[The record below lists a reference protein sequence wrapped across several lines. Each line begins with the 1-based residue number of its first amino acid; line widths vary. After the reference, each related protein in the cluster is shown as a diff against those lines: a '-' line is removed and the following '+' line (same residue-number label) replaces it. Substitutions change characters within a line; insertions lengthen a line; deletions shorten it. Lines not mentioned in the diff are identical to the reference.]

1 MDSLE
6 RYLDQQPGQANP
18 MTLKQGEVV
27 GDWRIRA
34 LIGRGGNAEV
44 YRVEHVRSGSF
55 AALKLLL
62 PATDA
67 AAKERCRKRFQQE
80 IDLLS
85 AGDIPGF
92 PRFCGTGDWQERP
105 YLVEE
110 LLEPRDLPRTD
121 RDAAKYLLAICRGV
135 LELHQRGIVH
145 RDLKPSNILF
155 RANGEPVI
163 VDLGLAKCPT
173 LAGVDSEAS
182 LENGKPIG
190 VGTPGYA
197 APEQFMGGEVSP
209 AVDIHALGVLSEK
222 IIAQKEW
229 RQAWGA
235 GVLARAGW
243 KKIIRRATSSIPSE
257 RYQTVDTFASAIRHR
272 HWPTY
277 STVALIALS
286 VLAIVGLST
295 VGGGSRPPRNPGLTQ
310 SALNVEANANPR
322 RVGALA
328 DANRRF
334 SPVQH
339 PSAVAPTGQFEHVA
353 IADVDV
359 ETLDETVSLNG
370 AAKIYNHPVILAS
383 NCTYRITGPGMLDA
397 DISGPTN
404 SLLVLKNCVLV
415 NRTREA
421 YPENGV
427 RYQLDNGVYLNFINQ
442 KERLG
447 QSRRFL
453 LPYDA
458 AYNEV
463 YFGGPLTLKDLN
475 RLRNE
480 EGNDSLRRENNT
492 SKSTIL

>member
-1 MDSLE
+1 M
-6 RYLDQQPGQANP
+6 
-18 MTLKQGEVV
+18 
-27 GDWRIRA
+27 
-34 LIGRGGNAEV
+34 
-44 YRVEHVRSGSF
+44 
-55 AALKLLL
+55 
-62 PATDA
+62 
-67 AAKERCRKRFQQE
+67 
-80 IDLLS
+80 
-85 AGDIPGF
+85 
-92 PRFCGTGDWQERP
+92 
-105 YLVEE
+105 
-110 LLEPRDLPRTD
+110 
-121 RDAAKYLLAICRGV
+121 
-135 LELHQRGIVH
+135 
-145 RDLKPSNILF
+145 
-155 RANGEPVI
+155 
-163 VDLGLAKCPT
+163 
-173 LAGVDSEAS
+173 
-182 LENGKPIG
+182 ENGKPIG

-197 APEQFMGGEVSP
+197 APEQFMGGEISP
-209 AVDIHALGVLSEK
+209 AVDIHALGALAEK

-229 RQAWGA
+229 RQAWGV

-257 RYQTVDTFASAIRHR
+257 RYQTVDSFASAVRHR
-272 HWPTY
+272 HWPVY

-286 VLAIVGLST
+286 TVAMVWLLMVGRA
-295 VGGGSRPPRNPGLTQ
+295 VPARRNLDKTQ

-370 AAKIYNHPVILAS
+370 ATKTYNRPILLAS
-383 NCTYRITGPGMLDA
+383 NRTYRITGPGTLDA
-397 DISGPTN
+397 DISGPTS
-404 SLLVLKNCVLV
+404 SLLVLKNCVLI

-421 YPENGV
+421 YPKNGV

-463 YFGGPLTLKDLN
+463 RFGGPATLKELN
-475 RLRNE
+475 RRRTE
-480 EGNDSLRRENNT
+480 EDIDLLRRENNT

>member
-6 RYLDQQPGQANP
+6 RYLEQQPGQANP
-18 MTLKQGEVV
+18 MTLKEGEVID
-27 GDWRIRA
+27 DWRIRA

-44 YRVEHVRSGSF
+44 YRVEHVRNGSF

-62 PATDA
+62 PVTDVSA
-67 AAKERCRKRFQQE
+67 EERRRRRFQQE

-92 PRFCGTGDWQERP
+92 PRFCGRGDWQKRP

-110 LLEPRDLPRTD
+110 LLEPRDLPRSD
-121 RDAAKYLLAICRGV
+121 RDAAKYLLTICRGV

-173 LAGVDSEAS
+173 LAGVESEAS

-197 APEQFMGGEVSP
+197 APEQFMGGEISP
-209 AVDIHALGVLSEK
+209 AVDIHALGVLTERIVS
-222 IIAQKEW
+222 QKEW
-229 RQAWGA
+229 GSGA
-235 GVLARAGW
+235 LAVSSWRR
-243 KKIIRRATSSIPSE
+243 IIRRATSSIPSE
-257 RYQTVDTFASAIRHR
+257 RYSSVKTFATAIRRR
-272 HWPTY
+272 HWPFYTTAAAIVLL
-277 STVALIALS
+277 TVAM
-286 VLAIVGLST
+286 VGLLMAGRDHP
-295 VGGGSRPPRNPGLTQ
+295 VPRKPIQTQ
-310 SALNVEANANPR
+310 SALD
-322 RVGALA
+322 A
-328 DANRRF
+328 DL
-334 SPVQH
+334 
-339 PSAVAPTGQFEHVA
+339 
-353 IADVDV
+353 
-359 ETLDETVSLNG
+359 ETLEESTSLDG
-370 AAKIYNHPVILAS
+370 ATKVYRRPILLAS
-383 NCTYRITGPGMLDA
+383 NRTYRITGPGTLDA

-404 SLLVLKNCVLV
+404 SLLVLKNCVLI
-415 NRTREA
+415 NRTRES
-421 YPENGV
+421 YPKNGV
-427 RYQLDNGVYLNFINQ
+427 RYRLDNGVYLNFINQ

-447 QSRRFL
+447 QSRRFP

>member
-18 MTLKQGEVV
+18 MTLKKGEAV
-27 GDWRIRA
+27 GDWRIRS
-34 LIGRGGNAEV
+34 LIGRGGSSEV
-44 YRVEHVRSGSF
+44 YRVEHVRNGNF
-55 AALKLLL
+55 AALKILL
-62 PATDA
+62 PTTDVTA
-67 AAKERCRKRFQQE
+67 EERRRQRFQQE

-92 PRFCGTGDWQERP
+92 PRFCGAGIWQERP

-121 RDAAKYLLAICRGV
+121 RDTAKYLLAICRGV
-135 LELHQRGIVH
+135 SELHQRGIVH

-155 RANGEPVI
+155 RKDGEPVI
-163 VDLGLAKCPT
+163 VDLGLAKCPMPT
-173 LAGVDSEAS
+173 GVESDAS

-197 APEQFMGGEVSP
+197 APEQFMGGEISP
-209 AVDIHALGVLSEK
+209 SSDIHALGVLLEK

-229 RQAWGA
+229 RIGVFAVPSRYSWGGDILVA
-235 GVLARAGW
+235 ACWRR
-243 KKIIRRATSSIPSE
+243 IIRRATSSIPSE
-257 RYQTVDTFASAIRHR
+257 RYPSVESFAAAIRHR
-272 HWPTY
+272 YWPVY
-277 STVALIALS
+277 SVALALILGA
-286 VLAIVGLST
+286 VAVGGLMT
-295 VGGGSRPPRNPGLTQ
+295 VGGGLRPLRNSDQTQ
-310 SALNVEANANPR
+310 SALD
-322 RVGALA
+322 A
-328 DANRRF
+328 DL
-334 SPVQH
+334 
-339 PSAVAPTGQFEHVA
+339 
-353 IADVDV
+353 
-359 ETLDETVSLNG
+359 ETLEESMSLDG
-370 AAKIYNHPVILAS
+370 ATKVYRRPILLAS
-383 NCTYRITGPGMLDA
+383 NRTYRITGPGTLDA

-404 SLLVLKNCVLV
+404 SLLVLKNCVLI
-415 NRTREA
+415 NRTRES
-421 YPENGV
+421 YPKNGV
-427 RYQLDNGVYLNFINQ
+427 RYRLDNGVYLNFINQ

-463 YFGGPLTLKDLN
+463 YFGGPLTLKELD

>member
-6 RYLDQQPGQANP
+6 RYLEQQPGQANP
-18 MTLKQGEVV
+18 MTLKEGEVI
-27 GDWRIRA
+27 GDWRVHA
-34 LIGRGGNAEV
+34 LIGRGGSSEV
-44 YRVEHVRSGSF
+44 YRVEHVRNGNF

-62 PATDA
+62 PMTDVA
-67 AAKERCRKRFQQE
+67 AEERRRQRFQQE
-80 IDLLS
+80 VDLLS

-92 PRFCGTGDWQERP
+92 PRFCGAGIWQGSP

-110 LLEPRDLPRTD
+110 LLEPRDLPQTD
-121 RDAAKYLLAICRGV
+121 RTTAEYLLAICRGV
-135 LELHQRGIVH
+135 SELHKRGIVH

-163 VDLGLAKCPT
+163 VDLGLAKCPAPT
-173 LAGVDSEAS
+173 GVESDAS
-182 LENGKPIG
+182 IENGTPIG

-209 AVDIHALGVLSEK
+209 VVDIHALGVLVEK

-229 RQAWGA
+229 RQAWGV

-257 RYQTVDTFASAIRHR
+257 RYPSVEFFAAAIRHR
-272 HWPTY
+272 HWPAY

-286 VLAIVGLST
+286 AVAMVGLLM
-295 VGGGSRPPRNPGLTQ
+295 VGRAFPAHRKPDKTQ
-310 SALNVEANANPR
+310 SELNVS
-322 RVGALA
+322 
-328 DANRRF
+328 F
-334 SPVQH
+334 
-339 PSAVAPTGQFEHVA
+339 
-353 IADVDV
+353 
-359 ETLDETVSLNG
+359 ETLDETISLNG
-370 AAKIYNHPVILAS
+370 ATRTYNHPLVLAS
-383 NCTYRITGPGMLDA
+383 NRTYRITGPGTLDA

-404 SLLVLKNCVLV
+404 SLLVLKNCVLI
-415 NRTREA
+415 NRTREV
-421 YPENGV
+421 YPKNGV

-442 KERLG
+442 KEHLG

-463 YFGGPLTLKDLN
+463 RFSGPLTLKELD

-480 EGNDSLRRENNT
+480 ETQRILRHE
-492 SKSTIL
+492 